1 MKKAQK
7 YSIII
12 KEAESLIDKNVD
24 DIANM
29 ANLSRLLY
37 DHFSHHWI
45 GFYRVIDD
53 KLQLGP
59 FNGPIACSSID
70 LGKGVCGKS
79 WLHKKTYIVDDVH
92 QFEGHI
98 ACSPQSNSEIV
109 IPCIR
114 RNRVFAVLDIDST
127 HYKMFDSEDQSYLEQ
142 IVSLL

>member
-59 FNGPIACSSID
+59 FNGPIACTSIAF
-70 LGKGVCGKS
+70 GKGVCGKS

-114 RNRVFAVLDIDST
+114 GNQVFAVLDIDST

>member
-1 MKKAQK
+1 
-7 YSIII
+7 
-12 KEAESLIDKNVD
+12 
-24 DIANM
+24 
-29 ANLSRLLY
+29 
-37 DHFSHHWI
+37 
-45 GFYRVIDD
+45 
-53 KLQLGP
+53 LGP

>member
-53 KLQLGP
+53 KLQ
-59 FNGPIACSSID
+59 
-70 LGKGVCGKS
+70 
-79 WLHKKTYIVDDVH
+79 
-92 QFEGHI
+92 
-98 ACSPQSNSEIV
+98 
-109 IPCIR
+109 
-114 RNRVFAVLDIDST
+114 
-127 HYKMFDSEDQSYLEQ
+127 
-142 IVSLL
+142 

>member
-59 FNGPIACSSID
+59 FNGPIACTSIA

-114 RNRVFAVLDIDST
+114 RNQVFAVLDIDST